1 MDKFISHILVVD
13 DDDGIRLLVKKY
25 LNENNFLVTTA
36 SSAEDAS
43 DKIKLIKFDLIIL
56 DIMMPGK
63 TGLQFLK
70 EIRQNSRV
78 PILMLTAMSS
88 TEDRIDGLETGADDY
103 LSKPFQPKELL
114 LRIKNILKR
123 NSYISKVKPSSN
135 LEFGPFFFNMDSLNL
150 YKNGLSIHLT
160 TSEQNLLKC
169 FAKMPDKAL
178 SRDDLNKM
186 LGGKMEDRSIDVA
199 ITRIRKKIEKDQRFP
214 TYLQTIRGFGWKL
227 NTFNSKELDNET

>member
-1 MDKFISHILVVD
+1 MNSII
-13 DDDGIRLLVKKY
+13 
-25 LNENNFLVTTA
+25 
-36 SSAEDAS
+36 
-43 DKIKLIKFDLIIL
+43 FDLIIL

-123 NSYISKVKPSSN
+123 NSYIN
-135 LEFGPFFFNMDSLNL
+135 LSL
-150 YKNGLSIHLT
+150 IH
-160 TSEQNLLKC
+160 
-169 FAKMPDKAL
+169 
-178 SRDDLNKM
+178 
-186 LGGKMEDRSIDVA
+186 I
-199 ITRIRKKIEKDQRFP
+199 
-214 TYLQTIRGFGWKL
+214 
-227 NTFNSKELDNET
+227 

>member
-1 MDKFISHILVVD
+1 
-13 DDDGIRLLVKKY
+13 
-25 LNENNFLVTTA
+25 
-36 SSAEDAS
+36 
-43 DKIKLIKFDLIIL
+43 
-56 DIMMPGK
+56 MPGK

-123 NSYISKVKPSSN
+123 NSYVNKVKPSSN

-169 FAKMPDKAL
+169 FAKIPNKAL

-227 NTFNSKELDNET
+227 NTFNTKEFNNEA

>member
-1 MDKFISHILVVD
+1 MNSII
-13 DDDGIRLLVKKY
+13 
-25 LNENNFLVTTA
+25 
-36 SSAEDAS
+36 
-43 DKIKLIKFDLIIL
+43 FDLIIL

-70 EIRQNSRV
+70 EIRKNSRV

-123 NSYISKVKPSSN
+123 NSYINKVKPSSN

-160 TSEQNLLKC
+160 TSEQNL
-169 FAKMPDKAL
+169 FNYVESDYVEDNPGNT
-178 SRDDLNKM
+178 DDSSSADSSTLFSAYA
-186 LGGKMEDRSIDVA
+186 GV
-199 ITRIRKKIEKDQRFP
+199 
-214 TYLQTIRGFGWKL
+214 Y
-227 NTFNSKELDNET
+227 FNNDGEST

>member
-1 MDKFISHILVVD
+1 MKKFEAHILVVD
-13 DDDGIRLLVKKY
+13 DDDGIRELVKQY
-25 LNENNFLVTTA
+25 LKQNNFLVSTA
-36 SSAEDAS
+36 NSAEDALE
-43 DKIKLIKFDLIIL
+43 KIQVIKFDLIIL

-70 EIRQNSRV
+70 EIRKNSKV

-123 NSYISKVKPSSN
+123 NSYINKVKPSSN

-169 FAKMPDKAL
+169 FAKMPNKAL

-214 TYLQTIRGFGWKL
+214 VYLQTIRGFGWKL
-227 NTFNSKELDNET
+227 NTFNSKEFDNET

>member
-1 MDKFISHILVVD
+1 MSKNLANDIGLLIDELGSNPSKDERSLSATKARQYFNFIFYWLEGGILKPNQN
-13 DDDGIRLLVKKY
+13 L
-25 LNENNFLVTTA
+25 
-36 SSAEDAS
+36 
-43 DKIKLIKFDLIIL
+43 DKIFFNFRD
-56 DIMMPGK
+56 
-63 TGLQFLK
+63 
-70 EIRQNSRV
+70 
-78 PILMLTAMSS
+78 A
-88 TEDRIDGLETGADDY
+88 
-103 LSKPFQPKELL
+103 LS

-123 NSYISKVKPSSN
+123 NSYINKVKPSSN

-169 FAKMPDKAL
+169 FAKMPNKAL

-227 NTFNSKELDNET
+227 NTFNSKEFENEA

>member
-1 MDKFISHILVVD
+1 MNSII
-13 DDDGIRLLVKKY
+13 
-25 LNENNFLVTTA
+25 
-36 SSAEDAS
+36 
-43 DKIKLIKFDLIIL
+43 FDLIIL

-123 NSYISKVKPSSN
+123 MKAC
-135 LEFGPFFFNMDSLNL
+135 FL
-150 YKNGLSIHLT
+150 YGL
-160 TSEQNLLKC
+160 
-169 FAKMPDKAL
+169 
-178 SRDDLNKM
+178 
-186 LGGKMEDRSIDVA
+186 
-199 ITRIRKKIEKDQRFP
+199 KKIIE
-214 TYLQTIRGFGWKL
+214 IFG
-227 NTFNSKELDNET
+227 

>member
-1 MDKFISHILVVD
+1 MNLRDLAALLSKKGLKYAFGITGGGKSLKFIDELEKKGVTFINVSH
-13 DDDGIRLLVKKY
+13 
-25 LNENNFLVTTA
+25 E
-36 SSAEDAS
+36 SSAAIIAGAS
-43 DKIKLIKFDLIIL
+43 N
-56 DIMMPGK
+56 
-63 TGLQFLK
+63 
-70 EIRQNSRV
+70 R
-78 PILMLTAMSS
+78 
-88 TEDRIDGLETGADDY
+88 
-103 LSKPFQPKELL
+103 
-114 LRIKNILKR
+114 
-123 NSYISKVKPSSN
+123 VKPNSN

-169 FAKMPDKAL
+169 FAKMPNKAL

-227 NTFNSKELDNET
+227 NTFNSKEFNNET

>member
-1 MDKFISHILVVD
+1 
-13 DDDGIRLLVKKY
+13 
-25 LNENNFLVTTA
+25 
-36 SSAEDAS
+36 
-43 DKIKLIKFDLIIL
+43 
-56 DIMMPGK
+56 
-63 TGLQFLK
+63 
-70 EIRQNSRV
+70 
-78 PILMLTAMSS
+78 
-88 TEDRIDGLETGADDY
+88 
-103 LSKPFQPKELL
+103 
-114 LRIKNILKR
+114 
-123 NSYISKVKPSSN
+123 
-135 LEFGPFFFNMDSLNL
+135 MDSLNL

-169 FAKMPDKAL
+169 FAKKPDKAL

>member
-1 MDKFISHILVVD
+1 MDKFKAHILLVD
-13 DDDGIRLLVKKY
+13 DDEGIRSLVKKY
-25 LNENNFLVTTA
+25 LNKNGFLVTTA
-36 SSAEDAS
+36 DSSENAS
-43 DKIKLIKFDLIIL
+43 EKVKIIKFDLIIL

-70 EIRQNSRV
+70 EIRNNSRV

-123 NSYISKVKPSSN
+123 NSYINKVKPSSN

-169 FAKMPDKAL
+169 FAKIPNKAL
-178 SRDDLNKM
+178 SRDDLNQM

-227 NTFNSKELDNET
+227 NTFNSKEFSNET